1 MRISDWLRV
10 GLSMFVVAF
19 GANAFAPL
27 MVSYRLEAGLSDGQ
41 VTAFLAIYIVGLI
54 PALIIGGPLSD
65 TYGRRALIRPAL
77 VLSFFGSAVLALGAF
92 GPAFFIGTGRFI
104 TGLATGLVMASGAA
118 WLKQLSA
125 GPSIQGARRA
135 TIALT
140 SGFAGGPLV
149 AGLVAE
155 FLPKPDLLPY
165 LLHLVLVTL
174 ITPLVWNTPTVTTG
188 SSGKGKLFAS
198 QVATKRFWLTLG
210 LSGPWVFG
218 AASTAFAVNTRL
230 LEAQMD
236 HPVVY
241 TGSIA
246 CLAMVFGNLIQR
258 FVGTSRTYPPAFYG
272 LSLIIVG
279 MLCSICVALWQ
290 DSIVGV
296 IFGLLATIPLGFAYG
311 ILMSSGLQE
320 AQRQAPDE
328 ELGAASASF
337 YSLTYIGFVFP
348 FVISILGPAIG
359 YITCFAFGIAMA
371 LFTIFMVLRFDGRF
385 FKKSRRRA
393 QKNPETTNITRS

>member
-1 MRISDWLRV
+1 
-10 GLSMFVVAF
+10 
-19 GANAFAPL
+19 
-27 MVSYRLEAGLSDGQ
+27 
-41 VTAFLAIYIVGLI
+41 
-54 PALIIGGPLSD
+54 
-65 TYGRRALIRPAL
+65 
-77 VLSFFGSAVLALGAF
+77 
-92 GPAFFIGTGRFI
+92 
-104 TGLATGLVMASGAA
+104 
-118 WLKQLSA
+118 
-125 GPSIQGARRA
+125 
-135 TIALT
+135 
-140 SGFAGGPLV
+140 
-149 AGLVAE
+149 
-155 FLPKPDLLPY
+155 
-165 LLHLVLVTL
+165 
-174 ITPLVWNTPTVTTG
+174 
-188 SSGKGKLFAS
+188 
-198 QVATKRFWLTLG
+198 
-210 LSGPWVFG
+210 
-218 AASTAFAVNTRL
+218 
-230 LEAQMD
+230 MD

-258 FVGTSRTYPPAFYG
+258 FVGTSRTYPPAVYG

-359 YITCFAFGIAMA
+359 YIACFTFGIAMA

-393 QKNPETTNITRS
+393 QKAPETTNVARS